1 MEVAF
6 FAYRKYNN
14 ECYRIQE
21 VIKLKKRLFVLLLA
35 VAVMFSFPVTFADD
49 DWGDE
54 DFGDEEFE
62 EEEFE
67 EEEGKADFKTI
78 AGYDTG
84 EKYTSGDFI
93 YQLPEGE
100 DGAVVIS
107 YTGTSAEM
115 VIPDTLDDHPVVA
128 IGDQAFNFLTI
139 ETATLPNTIKHIG
152 SMAFYQCASLKQ
164 VTIPDG
170 VTSIG
175 TCCFGGDPM
184 LADVTIPETVETV
197 EDFAFLACAS
207 LQEVSF
213 GASLKKIGTSAFQM
227 CAMLSKVTLPESA
240 EIGENAFTDCAPNL
254 EIVKQ

>member
-1 MEVAF
+1 MGGIIGV
-6 FAYRKYNN
+6 
-14 ECYRIQE
+14 
-21 VIKLKKRLFVLLLA
+21 VGGVG
-35 VAVMFSFPVTFADD
+35 VV
-49 DWGDE
+49 G
-54 DFGDEEFE
+54 
-62 EEEFE
+62 
-67 EEEGKADFKTI
+67 
-78 AGYDTG
+78 
-84 EKYTSGDFI
+84 
-93 YQLPEGE
+93 
-100 DGAVVIS
+100 VVIS

-139 ETATLPNTIKHIG
+139 ETAILPNTIKHIG

-227 CAMLSKVTLPESA
+227 CAMLSRVTLPETA
-240 EIGENAFTDCAPNL
+240 EIGENAFTDCSPNL